1 MVSLIASALLLAAAE
16 PEAVWQKAAWSEP
29 KEVGNYN
36 VTVRLGDENSATENF
51 VKFQGRRLASDR
63 IVTKPG
69 EFVDYR
75 FTARVPG
82 PYTTRAKDE
91 ASNRTLDILVMT
103 KGAAPSVQKPSVEP
117 APEAPTIY
125 LMGDSTV
132 TDQKNEPYGS
142 WGQIL
147 PAFVKPG
154 WSCSNFAR
162 SGLALKTADGEGR
175 LVRVLEHLKAGDWVV
190 IQFGH
195 NDQKIAGEEPEA
207 GYTDRQN
214 SWIDQIAAK
223 GGKVVLVTPVERRR
237 FADDG
242 TQQPQTLKGYAD
254 AVKAVAAKRG
264 VPFIDLNA
272 ISYHMMG
279 VLGAK
284 GSAALQCQ
292 PGRNKPLDN
301 THHNIY
307 GAYVHA
313 RTIAAGLAKIP
324 VVGDAIRDGFREI
337 DPDHPAANPRI
348 PASGNVD
355 YTKPEGS

>member
-1 MVSLIASALLLAAAE
+1 MFLIVASILLASAS
-16 PEAVWQKAAWSEP
+16 PSSWQTAVWSAPQEI
-29 KEVGNYN
+29 GNYN
-36 VTVRLGDENSATENF
+36 VTVRLGAAEVATENF

-69 EFVDYR
+69 EFVDYT

-82 PYTTRAKDE
+82 PYTTRKGDRE
-91 ASNRTLDILVMT
+91 SNRSLELTVLT
-103 KGAAPSVQKPSVEP
+103 KGAAPALAPKVEP
-117 APEAPTIY
+117 APKTPTIY
-125 LMGDSTV
+125 LLGDSTV
-132 TDQKNEPYGS
+132 TDQRNEPYGS

-162 SGLALKTADGEGR
+162 SGLALKTAEGQGR
-175 LVRVLEHLKAGDWVV
+175 LVCVLEHLQTGDWVL

-195 NDQKIAGEEPEA
+195 NDQKIAGEEPA
-207 GYTDRQN
+207 NGYTTRLN
-214 SWIDQIAAK
+214 SWIDQISAK

-237 FADDG
+237 FAKDG
-242 TQQPQTLKGYAD
+242 TQEGQTLKDYAD
-254 AVKAVAAKRG
+254 AVKAVAAARN
-264 VPFIDLNA
+264 VPVIDLNA
-272 ISYHMMG
+272 ISYQMMG

-324 VVGDAIRDGFREI
+324 GVKEAIRAGYEEI
-337 DPDHPAANPRI
+337 DPLHPVADPKI
-348 PASGNVD
+348 PASGKVD

>member
-1 MVSLIASALLLAAAE
+1 MLTFALSLILASATPAAT
-16 PEAVWQKAAWSEP
+16 WQASAWSEP
-29 KEVGNYN
+29 RAIGNYH
-36 VTVRLGDENSATENF
+36 VTVRLGAADVATENF
-51 VKFQGRRLASDR
+51 VKFQGRRVASDR

-69 EFVDYR
+69 EFIDYT

-82 PYTTRAKDE
+82 PYTKRKSDE
-91 ASNRTLDILVMT
+91 KANGSLQLLVMT
-103 KGAAPSVQKPSVEP
+103 KGAKTALAPKVEP

-125 LMGDSTV
+125 LLGDSTV
-132 TDQKNEPYGS
+132 TDQQNEPYGS
-142 WGQIL
+142 WGQVL
-147 PAFVKPG
+147 PAFIKPG

-162 SGLALKTADGEGR
+162 SGLALKTAEGEGR
-175 LVRVLEHLKAGDWVV
+175 LSRVLEHLKAGDWVL

-195 NDQKIAGEEPEA
+195 NDQKIAGEEPEN
-207 GYTDRQN
+207 GYTARLN
-214 SWIDQIAAK
+214 NWIEKIAAK
-223 GGKVVLVTPVERRR
+223 GGQVVLVTPVERRR
-237 FADDG
+237 FAKDG
-242 TQQPQTLKGYAD
+242 RQGEPTLKNYAD
-254 AVKAVAAKRG
+254 AVKAVAAARN
-264 VPFIDLNA
+264 VPVIDLNA
-272 ISYHMMG
+272 ISYQMMG

-292 PGRNKPLDN
+292 PGRRKPLDN

-324 VVGDAIRDGFREI
+324 GVKEAIRAGYEEI
-337 DPDHPAANPRI
+337 DPLHPVANPRI